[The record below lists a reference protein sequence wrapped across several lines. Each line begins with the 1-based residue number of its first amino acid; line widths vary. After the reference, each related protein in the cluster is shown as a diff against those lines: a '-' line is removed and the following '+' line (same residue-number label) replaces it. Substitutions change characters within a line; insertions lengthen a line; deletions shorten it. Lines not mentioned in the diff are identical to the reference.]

1 MLYCNGGGQE
11 LLSALGVF
19 IVYIAL
25 ALVTVSKKLL
35 KQHSVRKV
43 NNGRFEPSNRSNEDP
58 STVFT
63 FILRIIYILTW
74 NSFKLGTTPT
84 KSNIWIIS
92 R

>member
-43 NNGRFEPSNRSNEDP
+43 NNGRFKPSNRSNEDR
-58 STVFT
+58 STAFT
-63 FILRIIYILTW
+63 FILRIIYILT
-74 NSFKLGTTPT
+74 
-84 KSNIWIIS
+84 
-92 R
+92 

>member
-25 ALVTVSKKLL
+25 ALVSVSKKLL

-43 NNGRFEPSNRSNEDP
+43 NNGRFEPSNRSDEDP
-58 STVFT
+58 STAFT
-63 FILRIIYILTW
+63 FILRIIYILT
-74 NSFKLGTTPT
+74 K
-84 KSNIWIIS
+84 KV
-92 R
+92 

>member
-19 IVYIAL
+19 IVYKAL

-43 NNGRFEPSNRSNEDP
+43 NNGRLRNEDP
-58 STVFT
+58 STAFT
-63 FILRIIYILTW
+63 FILRIIYILT
-74 NSFKLGTTPT
+74 
-84 KSNIWIIS
+84 
-92 R
+92 